1 MPELAT
7 KHDMLAIR
15 SDLLDMEQR
24 LRVSFAA
31 LQTEIRTSFEILTLR
46 LTIRL
51 GIMWALAMWAV
62 VIIVKLT

>member
-7 KHDMLAIR
+7 KTDVLAIR
-15 SDLLDMEQR
+15 SDLPAMEQR
-24 LRVSFAA
+24 LLSELHAC
-31 LQTEIRTSFEILTLR
+31 LEMQTLR

-51 GIMWALAMWAV
+51 GVMWALAMWAV